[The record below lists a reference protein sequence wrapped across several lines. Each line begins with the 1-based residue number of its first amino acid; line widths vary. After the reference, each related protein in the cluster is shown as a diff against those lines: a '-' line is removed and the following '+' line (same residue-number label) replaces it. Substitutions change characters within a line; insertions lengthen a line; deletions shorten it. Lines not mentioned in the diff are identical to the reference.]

1 MAQLE
6 TQPKEKRVAARG
18 SLIAAG
24 CIFLLKLAAGLMTG
38 SLAMLSE
45 AAHSGIDLLASL
57 LTFFS
62 IHVSDKPADDIHTYG
77 HAKAENLAAFAQVF
91 LMLGSTAWILNEAV
105 HRISSGEAALRFSFF
120 PFAVLVMAVLVDV
133 TRSRILMRTARR
145 TGSSALEAD
154 ATHYKTDIWS
164 SLAVIAGIGTSA
176 AGIYFH
182 RPRLLL
188 ADPIAAIVVACFILW
203 VTFRLGRKTADALMD
218 AVPSGTRRRV
228 LESVSS
234 VEGLLEIERL
244 RIRKSGTKYFADLRL
259 AMARTLTFQRS
270 EQINTEVT
278 AAVRRVLPGSDVM
291 VHGVPRATRVESVFD
306 RARAVAAR
314 HNLSVH
320 DVSVQD
326 VGGKLHLEQH
336 LEVDESLPLHVA
348 HDFVSRLE
356 AEMRHDIPQLSSILT
371 HIESEPATIEKR
383 VAPLEQDRA
392 LEARLRRTAREFPD
406 ILDIHEVIVGRMG
419 EHIQVSCHC
428 TLPDELKMS
437 RVHEIITSLEDRF
450 KLESPE
456 AYRVLIHPEP
466 ATDNRR

>member
-1 MAQLE
+1 MMQLE
-6 TQPKEKRVAARG
+6 TQLGEKRSAARG
-18 SLIAAG
+18 SLIAAF
-24 CIFLLKLAAGLMTG
+24 CVTLLKLVAGLMTG

-45 AAHSGIDLLASL
+45 TAHSGIDLMASL

-62 IHVSDKPADDIHTYG
+62 IRVSDKPADEDHTYG

-91 LMLGSTAWILNEAV
+91 LMLGSTAWILHEAIN
-105 HRISSGEAALRFSFF
+105 RIVSGQQALRFSFF
-120 PFAVLVMAVLVDV
+120 PFFVLMVAITVDV
-133 TRSRILMRTARR
+133 TRSRILMRTANR

-164 SLAVIAGIGTSA
+164 SLAVLVGISLSA
-176 AGIYFH
+176 AGSYLHKPSLQI
-182 RPRLLL
+182 
-188 ADPIAAIVVACFILW
+188 ADPVAAIVVACFILW

-218 AVPSGTRRRV
+218 AVPRGTRRKV
-228 LESVSS
+228 LEAISRVQG
-234 VEGLLEIERL
+234 VLEIERL
-244 RIRKSGTKYFADLRL
+244 RIRKSGTNYFADVRL

-270 EQINTEVT
+270 EQINDEVT
-278 AAVRRVLPGSDVM
+278 SAVRKVLPGSDVM
-291 VHGVPRATRVESVFD
+291 VHGVPRAAILETVFD

-314 HNLSVH
+314 HNLAIH
-320 DVSVQD
+320 DVSVQE
-326 VGGKLHLEQH
+326 VNGKLHLEQH
-336 LEVDESLPLHVA
+336 LEVDESLPLRAA

-356 AEMRHDIPQLSSILT
+356 AEMRSDIPQLSSILT
-371 HIESEPATIEKR
+371 HIESEPATIEQL
-383 VAPLEQDRA
+383 APMEQDRA
-392 LEARLRRTAREFPD
+392 LEARLRRTALEFPD
-406 ILDIHEVIVGRMG
+406 ILDIHEVVVGRMG

>member
-1 MAQLE
+1 MMQLE
-6 TQPKEKRVAARG
+6 TRLIEKRSVARG
-18 SLIAAG
+18 SLIAAC
-24 CIFLLKLAAGLMTG
+24 CISLLKLAAGLMTG

-45 AAHSGIDLLASL
+45 AAHSGIDLAASV

-62 IHVSDKPADDIHTYG
+62 VRVSDRPADEDHTYG

-91 LMLGSTAWILNEAV
+91 LMLVSTVWILHEAI
-105 HRISSGEAALRFSFF
+105 HRILTRQQELKFSVF
-120 PFAVLVMAVLVDV
+120 PFFVLLLAVMIDV
-133 TRSRILMRTARR
+133 TRSRVLMRTANR

-164 SLAVIAGIGTSA
+164 SLAVLVGISTSA
-176 AGIYFH
+176 AGAYLH
-182 RPRLLL
+182 KPSLLL

-218 AVPSGTRRRV
+218 AVPRGTRRQVLDAISRV
-228 LESVSS
+228 HGV
-234 VEGLLEIERL
+234 LEIERL
-244 RIRKSGTKYFADLRL
+244 RIRKSGANYFADVRL

-270 EQINTEVT
+270 EQINADVT
-278 AAVRRVLPGSDVM
+278 GAVRKVLPHSDVV
-291 VHGVPRATRVESVFD
+291 VHGVPRAPLVESVFD

-314 HNLSVH
+314 HNLSIH
-320 DVSVQD
+320 DVSVQQI
-326 VGGKLHLEQH
+326 GGKLHLEQH
-336 LEVDESLPLHVA
+336 LEVDESLPLRAA

-356 AEMRHDIPQLSSILT
+356 AEMRIDIPQLSSILT
-371 HIESEPATIEKR
+371 HIESEPATIEQR
-383 VAPLEQDRA
+383 APMEQDHA

-406 ILDIHEVIVGRMG
+406 ILDIHEVVVGRMG

-450 KLESPE
+450 KVESPE